1 MWADGPHVYMFLV
14 QSALI
19 YLLTS
24 NPTCHELIQI
34 DYIDF
39 NFYSIKVKLILNC
52 WIPLISNV
60 MCHIFEKYSQFSA
73 YIIQMLRYD
82 GCLLLYL
89 TPLIINISFF
99 PKNWKMK
106 YTRGLGQWQFWLT
119 LQRMLVAECFF
130 LMQLLPMLQQISG
143 AHHDI
148 FCGYFGEILA
158 DNYSKHFMKFSTIR
172 NNNFINYR
180 LFIDDIPSLS

>member
-148 FCGYFGEILA
+148 FCGCLVRYLQIIIVSISWSFLQSVTII
-158 DNYSKHFMKFSTIR
+158 FSI
-172 NNNFINYR
+172 IAYV
-180 LFIDDIPSLS
+180 